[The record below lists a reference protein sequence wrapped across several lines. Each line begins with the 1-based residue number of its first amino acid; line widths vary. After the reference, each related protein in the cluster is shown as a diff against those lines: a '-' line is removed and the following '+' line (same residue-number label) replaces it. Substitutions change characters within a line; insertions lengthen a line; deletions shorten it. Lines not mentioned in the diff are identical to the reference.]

1 MPIIAPKYI
10 PLWNREII
18 LILSMIIL
26 SLLSIFIVLKET
38 QCVQPSLI
46 LQNALQNMHENYGM
60 LGVQIME
67 EGDGYVLSFN
77 GRKLGEKTV
86 SGKLV
91 EYELEVYLNG
101 NGDLYI
107 RDLIDGSWKHAADL
121 DLETLKEFLNMPFGL
136 LEQSQDKFNEAQ
148 FVGDNETEHVIML
161 HLPPEQFV
169 SHLASSE
176 ESRMDC
182 MLFIEEESLFI
193 HQISFYIYGNRDNKE
208 IFKRTFY
215 FNCMQDQKK
224 KKTGE
229 TETRIAAGD

>member
-10 PLWNREII
+10 PLWNRERI
-18 LILSMIIL
+18 LILSIIIL

-38 QCVQPSLI
+38 QRVQPSLI
-46 LQNALQNMHENYGM
+46 LQNALQNMNDNYGM

-77 GRKLGEKTV
+77 GRMLGEKTV
-86 SGKLV
+86 SGELV

-193 HQISFYIYGNRDNKE
+193 HQISFYYMEIGIIKKYLKE
-208 IFKRTFY
+208 HFILIACRIRKKRKPAK
-215 FNCMQDQKK
+215 QRQ
-224 KKTGE
+224 G
-229 TETRIAAGD
+229 